1 MFNLEIKRISLKSIV
16 LSVYPFVVFIFCL
29 LSAFFGI
36 NDLINPDASRFATM
50 MQILLY
56 SLTMTAVIVIFTL
69 LACFI
74 YNILASFGI
83 RGVRI
88 SLTEVEETS
97 QEEQDE
103 PQAEASAQEENK

>member
-16 LSVYPFVVFIFCL
+16 LSVYPFIVFVFCL
-29 LSAFFGI
+29 LSAFFGM
-36 NDLINPDASRFATM
+36 NDLINTDAGILAIVT
-50 MQILLY
+50 QILLY
-56 SLTMTAVIVIFTL
+56 SLTTTAVIVVFTV

-83 RGVRI
+83 RGIRI
-88 SLTEVEETS
+88 SLTEVEEAS
-97 QEEQDE
+97 QEEQDQ